1 MADTTNTARPET
13 FVLPLAAVD
22 GEIFA
27 VINAEN
33 QRQEDHIELI
43 ASENYTSKAVMEAQ
57 GSQLT
62 NKYAEGYPG
71 RRYYGGCE
79 FVDVAETI
87 AIERLKTLFGAKFVN
102 VQPHSGAQA
111 NAAVYFVLMQPGESF
126 LGLSLAEGGHLTH
139 GMALNMSGKWFQANA
154 YGLTADET
162 IDYDQ
167 MRAKAH
173 ECKPKMIIGGG
184 SAYSLKWDWAKMRE
198 IADEVGAKLWVDMA
212 HYAGLIAAGVY
223 PNPIPHAHITTS
235 TTHKT
240 LRGPRGGI
248 ILTNDEDLAKKLN
261 SAVFPG
267 LQGGPLM
274 HVIAAKAVAF
284 GEALKPEFKT
294 YQAQVIKNADVL
306 AKTLVERGLRIV
318 SGGTE
323 SHLMLVDL
331 RAKKISGKDA
341 ENVLHKAHMTCN
353 KNAIPNDPEKPMV
366 TSGIRLGSPAFT
378 TRGFKEAEAKMVGNF
393 IADVLD
399 APNDEAVIARVRGE
413 VAALCARFP
422 VYR

>member
-1 MADTTNTARPET
+1 
-13 FVLPLAAVD
+13 
-22 GEIFA
+22 
-27 VINAEN
+27 
-33 QRQEDHIELI
+33 
-43 ASENYTSKAVMEAQ
+43 
-57 GSQLT
+57 
-62 NKYAEGYPG
+62 
-71 RRYYGGCE
+71 
-79 FVDVAETI
+79 
-87 AIERLKTLFGAKFVN
+87 
-102 VQPHSGAQA
+102 
-111 NAAVYFVLMQPGESF
+111 
-126 LGLSLAEGGHLTH
+126 
-139 GMALNMSGKWFQANA
+139 
-154 YGLTADET
+154 
-162 IDYDQ
+162 
-167 MRAKAH
+167 
-173 ECKPKMIIGGG
+173 
-184 SAYSLKWDWAKMRE
+184 
-198 IADEVGAKLWVDMA
+198 MA

-223 PNPIPHAHITTS
+223 PNPVPYAHITTS

-378 TRGFKEAEAKMVGNF
+378 TRGFKEAEARMVGNF

-399 APNDEAVIARVRGE
+399 APDDEAVIARVRGE